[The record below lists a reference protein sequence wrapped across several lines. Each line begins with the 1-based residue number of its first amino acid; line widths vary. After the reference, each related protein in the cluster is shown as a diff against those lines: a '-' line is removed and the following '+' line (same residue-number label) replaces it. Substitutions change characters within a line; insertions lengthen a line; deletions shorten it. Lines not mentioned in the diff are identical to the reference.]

1 MIYAHFLPF
10 SFFLTGIFTQWLEI
24 KLPFCSSKD
33 KSHMERLTESI
44 WSLNDWSC
52 TSLALP
58 ASRLSDKGE
67 KIDLCFNGDR
77 LKSSA
82 YLCMIIC
89 KPL

>member
-1 MIYAHFLPF
+1 
-10 SFFLTGIFTQWLEI
+10 
-24 KLPFCSSKD
+24 
-33 KSHMERLTESI
+33 MERLTESI